1 MVQEAVAVAKDQTAK
16 FFSKEGFL
24 NKRGVGV
31 ILGIIIL
38 IVAACIP
45 GSDAISHEGIMS
57 IGALLFAVVF
67 WVCGV
72 LPVGVTGLLAL
83 VICVLAGAATMKT
96 AFGAF
101 GSNVIW
107 FIVAIFALPALLT
120 KTNWPVRLINKLF
133 KLTGDSSE
141 KLVLVFMIG
150 AAIVST
156 VMSDTAAVVLFVGI
170 AFVILRSIDAQPGKS
185 NLGKALM
192 IGIPVGAVIGGVVT
206 PAGSSFNML
215 ALGMMQQATGQTISF
230 LEWIIIG
237 LPVAIISI
245 PLCWFSIV
253 KILKPEKIDQIG
265 YDNLRKAGEEA
276 GKSTTFEK
284 RALFMILILPVLWIV
299 GSFVPVLNTTTVAI
313 IGLAIMFLPGVNLLE
328 WKEYVSQVPWPIILM
343 MGSVMSLGDIVAA
356 TGAAQFVT
364 DAFLSTGVAGLD
376 LTLFLLVCVV
386 VVYLLHTIAPAGAA
400 ILSLFLPIMIGVC
413 ASYGISPAVPTT
425 LLAFIVAGN
434 FILPVNPTVLI
445 TFGEGYFTF
454 GDMAKSG
461 IIPAVIF
468 CVVMV
473 LWVPFI
479 CGVMGI

>member
-1 MVQEAVAVAKDQTAK
+1 MVAEAISVAQEQTVK

-38 IVAACIP
+38 VVAGIMP
-45 GSDAISHEGIMS
+45 PSDAISHEGIMS

-67 WVCGV
+67 WVCDV

-83 VICVLAGAATMKT
+83 VICVLSGAATMKT

-107 FIVAIFALPALLT
+107 FIVAIFALPALLM
-120 KTNWPVRLINKLF
+120 KTNWPVRLLNKLF
-133 KLTGDSSE
+133 AITGDSSE
-141 KLVLVFMIG
+141 KLVLVFMIC
-150 AAIVST
+150 AALVST
-156 VMSDTAAVVLFVGI
+156 VMSDTAAVVLFMGI
-170 AFVILRSIDAQPGKS
+170 AFVVLKAANAEPGKS

-192 IGIPVGAVIGGVVT
+192 IAIPVGAVIGGVVT

-215 ALGMMQQATGQTISF
+215 ALGMLEQSTGTGISF
-230 LEWIIIG
+230 LNWIIIG

-245 PLCWFSIV
+245 PLCWFSIIKV
-253 KILKPEKIDQIG
+253 LKPEKIAQAGFD
-265 YDNLRKAGEEA
+265 DLRKAGEDA
-276 GKSTTFEK
+276 GKSTPFEK
-284 RALFMILILPVLWIV
+284 RALFMILALPILWIA
-299 GSFVPVLNTTTVAI
+299 GSFIPILNTTTVAI
-313 IGLAIMFLPGVNLLE
+313 IGLAIMFLPGINLLT
-328 WKEYVSQVPWPIILM
+328 WKEYVHQVPWVIILM
-343 MGSVMSLGDIVAA
+343 MGSVMSLGDIVSA
-356 TGAAQFVT
+356 TGAAQYVT
-364 DAFLSTGVAGLD
+364 DLFLSTGVAQLD
-376 LTLFLLVCVV
+376 FTLFLLICVV

-413 ASYGISPAVPTT
+413 QSVGVSPAVPTA

-434 FILPVNPTVLI
+434 FLLPVNPTVLI
-445 TFGEGYFTF
+445 TYGEGYFTF

-461 IIPAVIF
+461 ALPAIIF
-468 CVVMV
+468 CVAMV

-479 CGVMGI
+479 CGALGI

>member
-1 MVQEAVAVAKDQTAK
+1 MVQEAMAVATEKTAK
-16 FFSKEGFL
+16 FFSKEGFV
-24 NKRGVGV
+24 NKRGLGV
-31 ILGIIIL
+31 ALGLIIL
-38 IVAACIP
+38 LAGMGIP
-45 GSDAISHEGIMS
+45 GSEALSHEGVMAIA
-57 IGALLFAVVF
+57 ALLFAVVF

-107 FIVAIFALPALLT
+107 FIVAIFALPALLMKT
-120 KTNWPVRLINKLF
+120 KWPVRLINKLF
-133 KLTGDSSE
+133 ALTGDSSE
-141 KLVLVFMIG
+141 KLVLVFMVC

-170 AFVILRSIDAQPGKS
+170 AFVILRAIGAEPGKS
-185 NLGKALM
+185 NLGKSLM
-192 IGIPVGAVIGGVVT
+192 IAIPVGAVIGGVVT

-215 ALGMMQQATGQTISF
+215 ALGMMEQITGSSISF
-230 LEWIIIG
+230 LDWIIIG
-237 LPVAIISI
+237 LPVAIICI

-253 KILKPEKIDQIG
+253 KILKPEKIDQVG
-265 YDNLRKAGEEA
+265 FDELRTAGREA
-276 GKSTTFEK
+276 GAPSGFEI
-284 RALFMILILPVLWIV
+284 RALVMLLALPILWIA
-299 GSFVPVLNTTTVAI
+299 GSFIPVLNTTTVAI
-313 IGLAIMFLPGVNLLE
+313 IGLAIMFLPGLDLLK
-328 WKEYVSQVPWPIILM
+328 WNEYVSQVPWTIILM
-343 MGSVMSLGDIVAA
+343 MGSVMSLGDIVSA
-356 TGAAQFVT
+356 TGAAKFVT

-376 LTLFLLVCVV
+376 FTLFLLICVV

-413 ASYGISPAVPTT
+413 SSVGVSPAVPTT

-461 IIPAVIF
+461 ILPAIIF
-468 CVVMV
+468 CVAMV

-479 CGVMGI
+479 VGVLGI